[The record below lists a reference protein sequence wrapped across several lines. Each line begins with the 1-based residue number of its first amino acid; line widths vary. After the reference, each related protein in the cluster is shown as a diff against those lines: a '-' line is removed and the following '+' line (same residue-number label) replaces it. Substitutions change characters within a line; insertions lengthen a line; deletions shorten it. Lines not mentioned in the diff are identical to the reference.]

1 VILGGPGR
9 NRSKP
14 RISSNV
20 VAIYTHRIT
29 LLADIVPASP
39 NNVDDPPP
47 PLQAITVTPT
57 THAPNKFPNVKDTL
71 FEIGILNI
79 LTIY

>member
-1 VILGGPGR
+1 
-9 NRSKP
+9 
-14 RISSNV
+14 
-20 VAIYTHRIT
+20 

-39 NNVDDPPP
+39 NNVDDLPP